1 MRNLPVALRTR
12 IQRPRSAVSASWKR
26 ASTRRT
32 GSPAAATNASYAGA
46 AYHHSSAPASAPA
59 ANLSASRH
67 MHARRPDVEE
77 RDGRA
82 ADDGLPDREVEELE
96 EVRLVAVDEEE
107 RHDADEI
114 QELDQHDR
122 RREADRALPPRR
134 RKREDRRDQEDDR
147 LDAVAA
153 VLDRDCVRARGE
165 DHAADRDVLAEEVED
180 RGGGDGDG
188 AAERHDHRAVDR
200 LQRQRQIE
208 HREQHEKT
216 DEEAGR
222 LHRAPSSTG
231 KRNDW

>member
-32 GSPAAATNASYAGA
+32 GSAAAATNASYAGA

-96 EVRLVAVDEEE
+96 
-107 RHDADEI
+107 
-114 QELDQHDR
+114 
-122 RREADRALPPRR
+122 
-134 RKREDRRDQEDDR
+134 DDR

-153 VLDRDCVRARGE
+153 VLDRDSVRARGE

-231 KRNDW
+231 KWNDW